1 MTMESKRVFAMDIGT
16 RSVVGL
22 VAEVSDV
29 TPQVLAVAKE
39 EHQERAMLN
48 GQIQDVN
55 QVARVVA
62 KVKQNLE
69 QELGVQ
75 LRQVAVAAAGRA
87 LITVHKKLEQ
97 DVSPWHEI
105 TEDQVTC
112 LELDAIRQAQQ
123 FLFDK
128 KGVAEQL
135 YCVGYS
141 AYAYYLDGKK
151 IGNPVGQRGSS
162 FGMELIATFLPRMV
176 VDSLIA
182 VLERNELEMELLTL
196 EPIAA
201 LEYVIPTTMRG
212 LNLALVDIGA
222 GTSDIAITAQGSV
235 IAYDMVPLAGDEVTE
250 KLCNLYLLDFFIGEK
265 IKRKLA
271 KNQTLSFQDVLGV
284 KHQLAST
291 EVIFSLKDTV
301 HQIAYQIGERIM
313 ELNEGPPQAVICI
326 GGGSLT
332 PGITNELAEYLGL
345 PEERVAVRSADSV
358 CDVKG
363 LVSTIA
369 GPDGVTPLGIAL
381 MATQPR
387 ALGLS
392 QVQVNDKTVKLFRGA
407 STTVGEALLAAKM
420 GFTDLCGR
428 PGRTLT
434 VEVNGELRVLAGE
447 TGKPAEIL
455 LNGSPADLDT
465 VLAPDSIIKV
475 GTPKPGK
482 DASALVGELL
492 PPEVPVIR
500 IRCNGRE
507 KVFQYLICMNGRLV
521 EPTTPLVHRAQ
532 VSWRSVSTVL
542 DVLLAVGLSE
552 EQVRPQLLQ
561 ITVNGRPEELWQERV
576 AITVNGI
583 CVGLNDRVQDGD
595 VLSWKIV
602 EQLRLQDLASRI
614 ETASTG
620 CQVKVFVNGEHVE
633 IEVEGVTFLKN
644 ERKVKGDEVIEDGDD
659 IRILNR
665 GHEPILTDVF
675 KYISFEPTPARASSR
690 LVILVNG
697 EEAQFTTPLKNGD
710 KIRIFWRDGER
721 TTNLAFSKVR
731 ES

>member
-1 MTMESKRVFAMDIGT
+1 MTIKPKRVFAMDIGT
-16 RSVVGL
+16 RSVVGV
-22 VAEVSDV
+22 VAEISAM
-29 TPQVLAVAKE
+29 TFRVLAMAKE
-39 EHQERAMLN
+39 EYQERAMLS
-48 GQIQDVN
+48 GQIQDVD

-62 KVKQNLE
+62 KVKQKLE
-69 QELGVQ
+69 QELGLQ

-105 TEDQVTC
+105 TEEQVTC

-123 FLFDK
+123 TLFDK
-128 KGVAEQL
+128 KGIADQL

-141 AYAYYLDGKK
+141 TCAYYLDGKK

-162 FGMELIATFLPRMV
+162 FGIELIATFLPRMV

-235 IAYDMVPLAGDEVTE
+235 TAYDMVPLAGDKVTE
-250 KLCNLYLLDFFIGEK
+250 ELCNLYLLDFFIGEK
-265 IKRKLA
+265 MKRQLA
-271 KNQTLSFQDVLGV
+271 KNQALSFQDVLGV
-284 KHQLAST
+284 KHQVAST
-291 EVIFSLKDTV
+291 EVIFSLKDVV
-301 HQIAYQIGERIM
+301 HQIAYQIGERIV

-345 PEERVAVRSADSV
+345 PEKRVAVRSADGV
-358 CDVKG
+358 RDVKG
-363 LVSTIA
+363 LVGTIA

-381 MATQPR
+381 MATKSR
-387 ALGLS
+387 ALGFS

-455 LNGSPADLDT
+455 LNGSPANLDT
-465 VLAPDSIIKV
+465 VLPPSPIIEV
-475 GTPKPGK
+475 GTPKPGR
-482 DASALVGELL
+482 DASALVGDLL
-492 PPEVPVIR
+492 PPEVPIIR

-507 KVFQYLICMNGRLV
+507 KILRYLIYMNGRLV

-532 VSWRSVSTVL
+532 VSWRPVSTVL
-542 DVLLAVGLSE
+542 DALLAAGLSE
-552 EQVRPQLLQ
+552 EQVSPQLLR
-561 ITVNGRPEELWQERV
+561 ITVNGHPEELWQEQV
-576 AITVNGI
+576 AVTVNGI
-583 CVGLNDRVQDGD
+583 RADLNDRIHDGD
-595 VLSWKIV
+595 FLSWKMA
-602 EQLRLQDLASRI
+602 EQLRLQDLASKI

-620 CQVKVFVNGEHVE
+620 CQVKVFVNGERVE

-659 IRILNR
+659 IRILNK
-665 GHEPILTDVF
+665 GHKPILTDVF
-675 KYISFEPTPARASSR
+675 KYISFEPSSVRAFSS
-690 LVILVNG
+690 LVTLVNG

-721 TTNLAFSKVR
+721 TTNLVSPKDR
-731 ES
+731 